1 MGIER
6 TVTLWYL
13 HRQVLLNELAVLEAQ
28 LVQLRAT
35 SDSEVAQPEVREGA
49 SPFPTEY
56 VEIEEQYKRVQE
68 RLRDLGPC
76 PRPMMG

>member
-13 HRQVLLNELAVLEAQ
+13 HRQVLLNELALLEAQ
-28 LVQLRAT
+28 LVQIRAI
-35 SDSEVAQPEVREGA
+35 SDSEVAQSEVREGA
-49 SPFPTEY
+49 
-56 VEIEEQYKRVQE
+56 EERRKRVQE
-68 RLRDLGPC
+68 RLHDLGPC

>member
-13 HRQVLLNELAVLEAQ
+13 HRQILLNELALLEAQ
-28 LVQLRAT
+28 LVQIRAT
-35 SDSEVAQPEVREGA
+35 SEAEVAPSETRKGV
-49 SPFPTEY
+49 SPFPAEC
-56 VEIEEQYKRVQE
+56 VEIEEQYKKVQE
-68 RLRDLGPC
+68 KLRNLGPC

>member
-13 HRQVLLNELAVLEAQ
+13 HRQMLLHELASLEAQ
-28 LVQLRAT
+28 LVQIYAA
-35 SDSEVAQPEVREGA
+35 SYSEVAQPGA
-49 SPFPTEY
+49 LPTEWME
-56 VEIEEQYKRVQE
+56 VEKQYKRTQE
-68 RLRDLGPC
+68 MLRRLGPC

>member
-13 HRQVLLNELAVLEAQ
+13 HRQMLLNELALLEAQ
-28 LVQLRAT
+28 LVQIRAT
-35 SDSEVAQPEVREGA
+35 SDSEVAQLEARKGTN
-49 SPFPTEY
+49 SFPTEY
-56 VEIEEQYKRVQE
+56 VGIEEQYKRVQE
-68 RLRDLGPC
+68 RLRNLGPC

>member
-13 HRQVLLNELAVLEAQ
+13 HRQILLNELAILADQ
-28 LVQLRAT
+28 LVQIRTT
-35 SDSEVAQPEVREGA
+35 SDSEVVQSEARKGT
-49 SPFPTEY
+49 SPFPAEC

-68 RLRDLGPC
+68 RLHNLGPC

>member
-13 HRQVLLNELAVLEAQ
+13 HRQLLLNELALLEAQ
-28 LVQLRAT
+28 LVQIHAA
-35 SDSEVAQPEVREGA
+35 SYSEVAQPEARKGA
-49 SPFPTEY
+49 SPSPAKS
-56 VEIEEQYKRVQE
+56 VEVEKQYKRTQE
-68 RLRDLGPC
+68 MLRNLGPC